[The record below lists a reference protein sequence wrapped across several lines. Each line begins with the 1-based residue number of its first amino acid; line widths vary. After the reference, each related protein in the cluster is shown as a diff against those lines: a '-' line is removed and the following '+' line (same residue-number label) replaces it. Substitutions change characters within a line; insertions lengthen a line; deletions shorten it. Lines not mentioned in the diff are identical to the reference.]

1 MLHLYCKYINFVK
14 YMIYTKKPILIL
26 FISLLTFTF
35 FSQSV
40 KSNENEILNYSTN
53 DHRLHIKGQIFNT
66 TGKVHDVRIRIVH
79 DDGVIDTVNS
89 KNGKYNLHLEMNH
102 KILLEFECL
111 DNKHYIKRIAFNTNV
126 PNNTKKIPYFDL
138 TINLVEKD
146 KWNVKDKDE
155 GIFDLPV
162 AYLNFDFVKKLWYDK
177 NDVYSR
183 IINKKI
189 KSYGIY

>member
-1 MLHLYCKYINFVK
+1 MLHLSCKYINFK
-14 YMIYTKKPILIL
+14 NMIYTKKPILIL
-26 FISLLTFTF
+26 FTSLLTFTF

-53 DHRLHIKGQIFNT
+53 DHRLHIKGQTLNT

-126 PNNTKKIPYFDL
+126 PKNTKKIPFFDL

-162 AYLNFDFVKKLWYDK
+162 AYLNFDFEKKLWYDK

>member
-1 MLHLYCKYINFVK
+1 MFHLSFKYINFIK
-14 YMIYTKKPILIL
+14 NMIYTKKPILIL

-53 DHRLHIKGQIFNT
+53 DHRLHIKGQTFNT

-177 NDVYSR
+177 NDAYSR

>member
-126 PNNTKKIPYFDL
+126 PSNTKKIPYFDL

-162 AYLNFDFVKKLWYDK
+162 AYLNFDFEKKLWYDK
-177 NDVYSR
+177 NDAYSR

>member
-1 MLHLYCKYINFVK
+1 MTYI
-14 YMIYTKKPILIL
+14 KKTIKIL
-26 FISLLTFTF
+26 FLSLFTITFH
-35 FSQSV
+35 SQSANSS
-40 KSNENEILNYSTN
+40 KDEISNYSTN
-53 DHRLHIKGQIFNT
+53 DHRLHIKGKTFNT
-66 TGKVHDVRIRIVH
+66 TGKVHDVRIRVVH
-79 DDGVIDTVNS
+79 DDGVVDTIISN
-89 KNGKYNLHLEMNH
+89 NGKYNLHLEMNH

-126 PNNTKKIPYFDL
+126 PIETKKIPYFDL

-146 KWNVKDKDE
+146 KWNVQDKDE

-162 AYLNFDFVKKLWYDK
+162 AYLNYDFKKKMWYDK
-177 NDVYSR
+177 NDTYSR